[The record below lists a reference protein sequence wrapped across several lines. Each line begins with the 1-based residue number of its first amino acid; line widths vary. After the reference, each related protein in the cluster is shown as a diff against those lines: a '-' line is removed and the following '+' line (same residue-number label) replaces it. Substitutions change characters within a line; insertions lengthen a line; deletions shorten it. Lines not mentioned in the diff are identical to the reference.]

1 MRNLSQQ
8 SISTQMIFLRI
19 AVRLLTIAVHKEMIL
34 EPHLFLIQQQLSAI
48 NQQLISN
55 STFGSYFKP
64 QSLRDIEHLY

>member
-1 MRNLSQQ
+1 
-8 SISTQMIFLRI
+8 MIFLRI

-34 EPHLFLIQQQLSAI
+34 ETHLFLIQQQLSAI

-64 QSLRDIEHLY
+64 QSLRDIEYLY